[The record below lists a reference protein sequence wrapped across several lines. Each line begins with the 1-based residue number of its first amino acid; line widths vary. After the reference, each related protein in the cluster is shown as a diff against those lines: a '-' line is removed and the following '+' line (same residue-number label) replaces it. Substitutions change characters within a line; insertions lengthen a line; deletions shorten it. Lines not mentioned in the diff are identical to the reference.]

1 MSLTRFGRPHMEK
14 RVASLCDEMLR
25 LWRIKIW
32 TLPTSKGLGLCSHRA
47 SRVHQWFVRSG
58 GENRLKSFLSKLH
71 RRFSFLKLHARLS
84 LSFTVVI
91 YIVLT
96 VNTNKRT
103 QTAYIKSLVETG
115 VKCGGVPPGD
125 RLREGVKWEK
135 SASNMEVGL
144 PPPPEPN
151 HRGCSLC
158 WSGGLSPLS
167 LFNSLRSL
175 PPISPKASW
184 V

>member
-1 MSLTRFGRPHMEK
+1 M
-14 RVASLCDEMLR
+14 
-25 LWRIKIW
+25 
-32 TLPTSKGLGLCSHRA
+32 
-47 SRVHQWFVRSG
+47 
-58 GENRLKSFLSKLH
+58 
-71 RRFSFLKLHARLS
+71 
-84 LSFTVVI
+84 I

-144 PPPPEPN
+144 PPPAA
-151 HRGCSLC
+151 R
-158 WSGGLSPLS
+158 PLR
-167 LFNSLRSL
+167 LLALLVWGPLTLEF
-175 PPISPKASW
+175 I
-184 V
+184 